1 LKCLQHKERKKG
13 RNKTRMNQSKT
24 ILQEIMFYM
33 RYRDRSNEVII
44 DHIEYLMKL
53 YDEAIKNEEK
63 R

>member
-1 LKCLQHKERKKG
+1 
-13 RNKTRMNQSKT
+13 MNQSKT